1 MSLTQIVRNA
11 FVSRQKD
18 IEKYDNGAEELQIQT
33 LRYLTETAKDT
44 EYGRKHAFCAVKS
57 YEDFAESIPVNT
69 YEELKEDIDRMRHGE
84 RDVLWKGSGCGC
96 AVSAQ

>member
-33 LRYLTETAKDT
+33 LRYLTETA
-44 EYGRKHAFCAVKS
+44 
-57 YEDFAESIPVNT
+57 
-69 YEELKEDIDRMRHGE
+69 
-84 RDVLWKGSGCGC
+84 
-96 AVSAQ
+96 